1 MYPTFTYIELIYKTF
16 KIQIILFFLYVLKYD
31 RRGGIMRQIMHEYCY
46 ICCGGG
52 QL

>member
-1 MYPTFTYIELIYKTF
+1 MHQTFTHVILIYEAF
-16 KIQIILFFLYVLKYD
+16 KIQIILFFLYDNML
-31 RRGGIMRQIMHEYCY
+31 GGKMRQIMHEYCY

>member
-1 MYPTFTYIELIYKTF
+1 MYPTFTYIKLIYKAF
-16 KIQIILFFLYVLKYD
+16 KIQIILFFLYVLYML
-31 RRGGIMRQIMHEYCY
+31 GGIMRQIMHEYCY